1 MAFQDSLEM
10 GMHRY
15 DNNVQQSVGTSMM
28 IDGLV
33 LGGDSSGL
41 SSSQSS
47 LDSFTNGHD
56 LVTDWLEV
64 YDYVG
69 GARFR
74 GFIAETH
81 GERNLFVF
89 FDQGVLG
96 NDLKPGLMALLE
108 LCSISDFDCT
118 RLVVCLDRHSDS
130 EDMKGLMRDLGWVGF
145 EPLTLVEWSNS
156 ADIVSDRWV
165 FLGMET

>member
-1 MAFQDSLEM
+1 M
-10 GMHRY
+10 GTQY
-15 DNNVQQSVGTSMM
+15 NNNNNNNVQIIGNSIM
-28 IDGLV
+28 IDGSALD
-33 LGGDSSGL
+33 GDSSAL

-47 LDSFTNGHD
+47 LDSFTEGHGS
-56 LVTDWLEV
+56 VTDWLEV

-74 GFIAETH
+74 GFIAENE

-96 NDLKPGLMALLE
+96 NDLKQGLMALLE
-108 LCSISDFDCT
+108 LCSISDLDCT
-118 RLVVCLDRHSDS
+118 RLVVCLDRHSES

-145 EPLTLVEWSNS
+145 EPLTLAEWTNS

-165 FLGMET
+165 FLGMDT